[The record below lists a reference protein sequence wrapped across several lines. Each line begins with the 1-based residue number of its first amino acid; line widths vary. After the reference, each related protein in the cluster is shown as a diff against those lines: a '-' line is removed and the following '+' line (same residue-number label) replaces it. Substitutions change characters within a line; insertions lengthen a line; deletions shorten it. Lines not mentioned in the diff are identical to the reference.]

1 MRRVSHPPSFASCA
15 TALTFVL
22 LSSSAWSQ
30 ERGGTPAPPPQAPQ
44 QSGSST
50 APPAAMTAEG
60 SLPGEPLADVPAA
73 SERVTLSESVK
84 RALSR
89 NPTALIA
96 KEEIDRSYGLMEQAR
111 SYALPTLY
119 GNANYNQTHGHVS
132 LTGPVTSPT
141 GANIG
146 TASVAY
152 SGPHLLTGNVL
163 LTVPVL
169 APLAWANWDRAGEN
183 LDIAKASEKDIRR
196 TVAIATA
203 RAYLTVIAQ
212 RRLLAAAELARV
224 NAKGHFDYAHAR
236 LVGGIGNRIDE
247 VRAAQELQT
256 DEAQVKSSETGVI
269 RAREALSVL
278 AGVDDVIDAESD
290 TRLADAPPQKQITDD
305 VLRSR
310 PDIAADIHRKRS
322 ADRSVDQDFADYLPT
337 LFASGGPTFQT
348 PTAPGY
354 PNASWDIQLTL
365 SVPFYDG
372 GLRYGRAKERKAL
385 ADEAQTNLDGVMRQ
399 ARSDV
404 RVGYQALD
412 RADAALVSSR
422 QAAKS
427 AKDALDLANIAYRA
441 GAVTN
446 IEVIDAENAFR
457 DAEVNAAVAE
467 DAARQARLDVLAA
480 TGAFP

>member
-1 MRRVSHPPSFASCA
+1 MNA
-15 TALTFVL
+15 
-22 LSSSAWSQ
+22 
-30 ERGGTPAPPPQAPQ
+30 APPPPPPPQ
-44 QSGSST
+44 QSSGSST
-50 APPAAMTAEG
+50 TPPSALTAEG
-60 SLPGEPLADVPAA
+60 ALPGEPSSDVPAA
-73 SERVTLSESVK
+73 SERVTLPDAVN
-84 RALSR
+84 RALKR
-89 NPTALIA
+89 NPTALTA

-119 GNANYNQTHGHVS
+119 GNGQFTQLDGS
-132 LTGPVTSPT
+132 RTLGGTVTTPQ
-141 GANIG
+141 G
-146 TASVAY
+146 TPGGTVVVPYTPS
-152 SGPHLLTGNVL
+152 HLLTGNIQ
-163 LTVPVL
+163 LTIPVL
-169 APLAWANWDRAGEN
+169 APTRWANWDRAGEN

-196 TVAIATA
+196 SVAIATA

-224 NAKGHFDYAHAR
+224 NARGHYDYAHAR
-236 LVGGIGNRIDE
+236 LLGGIGNKIDE

-290 TRLADAPPQKQITDD
+290 TRLADAPPQKQINDD

-310 PDIAADIHRKRS
+310 PDIAAEIHRKRS
-322 ADRSVDQDFADYLPT
+322 ADRSVSQDFADYLPT
-337 LFASGGPTFQT
+337 LFASGAPSVQT
-348 PTAPGY
+348 PSSATY
-354 PNASWDIQLTL
+354 PAVAWELQLTL

-372 GLRYGRAKERKAL
+372 GLRYGQAKERRAL
-385 ADEAQTNLDGVMRQ
+385 ADEAQTALDGAMRQ

-404 RVGYQALD
+404 RVGYQALE

-427 AKDALDLANIAYRA
+427 AKDALDLASIAYRA

-480 TGAFP
+480 TGVFP

>member
-1 MRRVSHPPSFASCA
+1 
-15 TALTFVL
+15 

-30 ERGGTPAPPPQAPQ
+30 DRGVTADTGGPPPQPQ
-44 QSGSST
+44 QSSGSST
-50 APPAAMTAEG
+50 TPPAALTAAG
-60 SLPGEPLADVPAA
+60 ALPGEPQSDVPPAN
-73 SERVTLSESVK
+73 ERVTLGEAVN
-84 RALSR
+84 RALKR
-89 NPTALIA
+89 NPNALVA
-96 KEEIDRSYGLMEQAR
+96 KEEIDRSYGLMEEAR

-119 GNANYNQTHGHVS
+119 GNALYNQTHGSVS
-132 LTGPVTSPT
+132 LTGPVTSPQ

-163 LTVPVL
+163 LTLPVI
-169 APLAWANWDRAGEN
+169 APTRWANWDRAGEN
-183 LDIAKASEKDIRR
+183 LDIAKANEKDVRR

-212 RRLLAAAELARV
+212 RRLLAAAELARTD
-224 NAKGHFDYAHAR
+224 AKGHYDYAHAR

-256 DEAQVKSSETGVI
+256 DDAQVKSSETGVI

-278 AGVDDVIDAESD
+278 AGVDDVIDAQSD
-290 TRLADAPPQKQITDD
+290 TRLADAPPQKQVSDD
-305 VLRSR
+305 VLRAR
-310 PDIAADIHRKRS
+310 ADIAADIHRKRS

-337 LFASGGPTFQT
+337 LYASGGPTFQT

-354 PNASWDIQLTL
+354 PNASWEIQLSL

-372 GLRYGRAKERKAL
+372 GLRYGQAKERKAL
-385 ADEAQTNLDGVMRQ
+385 ADEAQTQLEGSMRQ

-404 RVGYQALD
+404 RSGYFSLD
-412 RADAALVSSR
+412 RAEAGLVSAR
-422 QAAKS
+422 AAAKS

-446 IEVIDAENAFR
+446 IEVIDAEQSFR

-480 TGAFP
+480 TGVFP